1 LAVHTRASRPGRVD
15 ASRIGWRRARG
26 FTIAEIFAALLVIAV
41 AIIGIAALYSDQVHT
56 TDDTQLRLQAETL
69 AEQIAARIGTSD
81 EGGRPGFAT
90 TIGVICN
97 PLAKP
102 KLALD
107 VAAQEAA
114 CWQDE
119 VQDKLPSGQG
129 TITRDPS
136 TNPVS
141 YVVAVSWSAPG
152 TGAASYV
159 MRVGN

>member
-1 LAVHTRASRPGRVD
+1 
-15 ASRIGWRRARG
+15 
-26 FTIAEIFAALLVIAV
+26 VIAV
-41 AIIGIAALYSDQVHT
+41 GIIGIAALYSDQVHT
-56 TDDTQLRLQAETL
+56 PDDTQLHQQAAKL
-69 AEQIAARIGTSD
+69 AEKIAERIRAAN
-81 EGGRPGFAT
+81 EGRPGFAT
-90 TIGVICN
+90 TIGVVCS
-97 PLAKP
+97 PEAKP

-107 VAAQEAA
+107 VAAMEAA

-141 YVVAVSWSAPG
+141 YIVAVSWSAPG

-159 MRVGN
+159 IRVGS